1 VTGAGIGRPQPG
13 LAPPLGV
20 DLANFKAAAPST
32 ILSGLQVLHQR
43 FGHGEVLSVEGVGAG
58 RVATIRFKG
67 AENAPKKI
75 MLNYAKLQILN

>member
-1 VTGAGIGRPQPG
+1 MGIGNGRMQPG
-13 LAPPLGV
+13 LAPPLGI
-20 DLANFKAAAPST
+20 DLANFKPAAPST
-32 ILSGLQVLHQR
+32 ILPGLRVLHQR
-43 FGHGEVLSVEGVGAG
+43 FGEGEVLGVEGTGSG